1 MARQGLNSSANS
13 GVPSA
18 NRFGVRH
25 WAASTAAR
33 RVADY
38 LRALGLRDRAC
49 LEELSVAIAGA
60 VSGSDEREHARR
72 AVAEA
77 QRRFEAW
84 RGELYAVLPK
94 EVSPLWLKEFIAAHP
109 HLFLGDLELGRA
121 AAQTFGDPRTGRK
134 PPRARFSTQH
144 FEPAMFPRW
153 LAGALPALLLTLLGS
168 GALGF
173 ELARGGLT
181 LLEGLWVAVFSFLFL
196 QLGLGASTAV
206 LGFVSAWRQRAEQK
220 ATSRASASHLHAMD
234 AALPKTA
241 LLVPI
246 YHESAEE
253 VFAALAAMREAL
265 AARPEAGAFEV
276 FVLSDSRDPVVSAEE
291 EAAFRVVAAEHSS
304 VPIYYHRRAVNDR
317 QKAGNLAE
325 FFESWGP
332 RYTYAVVLDADSI
345 MSADTLIGLVRRM
358 EAEPRTALLQAPI
371 VLHGAETP
379 FARALQFASSVCGPL
394 FTRGLDTWAGP
405 HGNYYGHNAV
415 IRVNA
420 FLSCCALPKLKGKP
434 PLGGD
439 VLSHDFVE
447 AALLC
452 RADWEVRSAPELSGS
467 YEGVPPTLPE
477 YIARDRRWCQ
487 GNLQHVTL
495 AATHGLKPMSRIH
508 LLMGAAAYLASPAW
522 LSSLVLAVVLWEQGT
537 ALDRVGP
544 LLIVATALL
553 LGTPWLLGLIEA
565 VRDPRTRR
573 SHRGVLALSASVVG
587 SVLLG
592 AVVAPILMLQHTRI
606 VTSILTG
613 SAVRWGAQRRRAAGS
628 VAAVVR
634 SEWLTTLCGAGA
646 AAGLWL
652 TESMLFWWLAPVWVP
667 WLLAIPIALVV
678 SSPRIGIALRRLGI
692 FAVPTETAPEPL
704 LARAEELR
712 SLTRPNVAQRYRDLV
727 LDPVL
732 LETHLARLEPG
743 GPRASRALL
752 DELRRRVLREGAES
766 LSADEWHLLSED
778 AESMRRLHREAW
790 QRWSVESWG
799 QAREQPLVPSDA
811 DGVDVTLGNPPERA
825 ASSVKRPSEPLSL
838 RASRARRR
846 LRRSR
851 SA

>member
-1 MARQGLNSSANS
+1 MAREGVNSSANR
-13 GVPSA
+13 GVPGA

-49 LEELSVAIAGA
+49 LEELSVGIASA
-60 VSGSDEREHARR
+60 VSGGDEGEHARR

-84 RGELYAVLPK
+84 KNELYAVLPN

-109 HLFLGDLELGRA
+109 HLFLGDVALGQA
-121 AAQTFGDPRTGRK
+121 TALTFGDPRTGRK

-153 LAGALPALLLTLLGS
+153 LAGAAPALLLTLFGS

-181 LLEGLWVAVFSFLFL
+181 FVEGAWVAVFSFLFL
-196 QLGLGASTAV
+196 QLGLGASTAM
-206 LGFVSAWRQRAEQK
+206 LGFVSARR
-220 ATSRASASHLHAMD
+220 SRAVAADTLLESARSPATETP
-234 AALPKTA
+234 LPKTA
-241 LLVPI
+241 LIVPI

-265 AARPEAGAFEV
+265 AARPEASAFEV
-276 FVLSDSRDPVVSAEE
+276 FVLSDSRDPVISAEE
-291 EAAFRVVAAEHSS
+291 EGAFRVVAAEHSS
-304 VPIYYHRRAVNDR
+304 VPIYYHRRAVNER
-317 QKAGNLAE
+317 QKAGNVAE

-332 RYTYAVVLDADSI
+332 RYTYAVVLDADSL
-345 MSADTLIGLVRRM
+345 MSAETLVALVRRM

-394 FTRGLDTWAGP
+394 FTRGLAAWAGP

-420 FLSCCALPKLKGKP
+420 FLACCALPKLKGKP

-452 RADWEVRSAPELSGS
+452 RADWEVHAAPELSGS

-487 GNLQHVTL
+487 GNLQHL
-495 AATHGLKPMSRIH
+495 ALAMTHGLRTMSRIH

-522 LSSLVLAVVLWEQGT
+522 LVSLLLGVVLWGQGT
-537 ALDRVGP
+537 ALERVGP
-544 LLIVATALL
+544 ALVVATALL
-553 LGTPWLLGLIEA
+553 LGVPWLLGFAATVSEA
-565 VRDPRTRR
+565 RTRR
-573 SHRGVLALSASVVG
+573 SHRGFLALLASVLG
-587 SVLLG
+587 SLLLG
-592 AVVAPILMLQHTRI
+592 AIVAPILMLHHTRI
-606 VTSILTG
+606 VISILTG
-613 SAVRWGAQRRRAAGS
+613 ATVRWGAQRRRAAGS
-628 VAAVVR
+628 AAAIVR
-634 SEWLTTLCGAGA
+634 MEWLTTLCGAGA

-652 TESMLFWWLAPVWVP
+652 TQSTLFWWLAPVWGP
-667 WLLAIPIALVV
+667 WLLAIPIALAV
-678 SSPRIGIALRRLGI
+678 SNARLGLALRRVGV
-692 FAVPTETAPEPL
+692 FAVPSETTPEPL

-712 SLTRPNVAQRYRDLV
+712 TLTRSDVARRYRDLV

-743 GPRASRALL
+743 GAAVSSELL
-752 DELRRRVLREGAES
+752 DELRRRVLREGPES
-766 LSADEWHLLSED
+766 LSSDEWRQLSED
-778 AESMRRLHREAW
+778 AESMRRLHCEAW

-799 QAREQPLVPSDA
+799 QARERPFVPSEA
-811 DGVDVTLGNPPERA
+811 DGADVTLGNPPERA
-825 ASSVKRPSEPLSL
+825 ATSKRASEPVSL